1 MSSINL
7 SAEADP
13 YVSSAIYFLDYYAPS
28 QQYTPS
34 GALYDIYGNRIPMLT
49 ATIDKADVTA
59 TTIALTFTGV
69 AFLRSDTQIV
79 RVDFSSG
86 GNVLV
91 AVGEIGG
98 LTLKAGYHMV
108 VIIARITTQQVE
120 YQPATP

>member
-1 MSSINL
+1 MSINL

-13 YVSSAIYFLDYYAPS
+13 YVSAAVYFLDYYASS

-34 GALYDIYGNRIPMLT
+34 GALYDVYGNKIPMLT
-49 ATIDKADVTA
+49 ATIDKTDATA
-59 TTIALTFTGV
+59 TTITLTFTGV
-69 AFLRSDTQIV
+69 ALLRSDTQVV

-98 LTLKAGYHMV
+98 LTLKAGYHLV
-108 VIIARITTQQVE
+108 VIIAKITTQQVQ

>member
-1 MSSINL
+1 MSINL

-13 YVSSAIYFLDYYAPS
+13 YVSAAVYFLDYYTPS
-28 QQYTPS
+28 RQYAPS
-34 GALYDIYGNRIPMLT
+34 GAVYDVYGNKIQMLT
-49 ATIDKADVTA
+49 ATIDKTDVSA
-59 TTIALTFTGV
+59 TTITLTFTGV
-69 AFLRSDTQIV
+69 LFLSSDTQIV

-108 VIIARITTQQVE
+108 VITAKITTQKIE
-120 YQPATP
+120 YSPATP

>member
-1 MSSINL
+1 MSINL

-13 YVSSAIYFLDYYAPS
+13 YVSAVLYFFDRYLTS
-28 QQYTPS
+28 QQYAPS

-49 ATIDKADVTA
+49 ATIDKTDVTA
-59 TTIALTFTGV
+59 TTITITFTGV
-69 AFLRSDTQIV
+69 ALLRSDTRIV